1 MLAQEVKSKA
11 QKLCIVAAR
20 GLAHDA
26 VLLGL
31 FRGRASEWKTK
42 SARGYLGVKKG
53 ERGVRTV
60 DGLFCDAEEWE
71 RERGGLGRKRGGVRL

>member
-1 MLAQEVKSKA
+1 MLKRPKAKPKSYVS
-11 QKLCIVAAR
+11 LGR
-20 GLAHDA
+20 GGLAHDA

-42 SARGYLGVKKG
+42 SARGYLGVKKE
-53 ERGVRTV
+53 ERGVRTA